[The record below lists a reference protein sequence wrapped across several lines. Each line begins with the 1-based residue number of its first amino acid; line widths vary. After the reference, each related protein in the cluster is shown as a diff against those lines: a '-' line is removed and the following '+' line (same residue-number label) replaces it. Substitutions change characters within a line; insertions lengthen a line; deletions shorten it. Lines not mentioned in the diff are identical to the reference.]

1 VLLLEVCGELP
12 LGLEASEHG
21 ADRVHGQPGA
31 LTDLLGRGRRPDL
44 VQGDKD
50 ALETLVRNIQRRIYN
65 LALLFLW
72 EPMDAED
79 ATQEILVRVI
89 TNLSSFRGDS
99 AFETWVHRV
108 AVNHLLNLKQ
118 RAIETLTY
126 EEGSEHIRRASER
139 TDYTEPDRGMLAEEV
154 KISCTTSMLIC
165 LSRPL
170 RTAYILGVICELDG
184 QEAAY
189 VLEITPE
196 AFRKRVSLA
205 RTQLRAF
212 MEANCGLF
220 NPDNPCR
227 CTKKISYDV
236 AIGRMNPK
244 QLRFADKG
252 EPSPTAIPKQV
263 EQLRDDVALLR
274 SHPEYTAPERLLE
287 GLKQL
292 INQRS
297 ADLE

>member
-1 VLLLEVCGELP
+1 MGKTSMETIQRCL
-12 LGLEASEHG
+12 A
-21 ADRVHGQPGA
+21 
-31 LTDLLGRGRRPDL
+31 
-44 VQGDKD
+44 GDKD
-50 ALETLVRNIQRRIYN
+50 AFEALVHNIQRRIYN
-65 LALLFLW
+65 VAVRFLW

-79 ATQEILVRVI
+79 ATQEILIRVI
-89 TNLSSFRGDS
+89 TNLSSFRSES
-99 AFETWVHRV
+99 AFETWVHRI
-108 AVNHLLNLKQ
+108 AVNYLLNLKQ

-126 EEGSEHIRRASER
+126 EEGSEHIRRASEGA
-139 TDYTEPDRGMLAEEV
+139 DYTEPDRGLLAEEV

-170 RTAYILGVICELDG
+170 RMAYILGVIFELDG

-189 VLEITPE
+189 VLDITPE

-205 RTQLRAF
+205 RKQLRAF

-227 CTKKISYDV
+227 CNKKISYDV

-244 QLRFADKG
+244 QLRFADKC
-252 EPSPTAIPKQV
+252 EPSPATVLKQI
-263 EQLRDDVALLR
+263 EQLRDDVVLLR
-274 SHPEYTAPERLLE
+274 SHPDYTAPAHLLE